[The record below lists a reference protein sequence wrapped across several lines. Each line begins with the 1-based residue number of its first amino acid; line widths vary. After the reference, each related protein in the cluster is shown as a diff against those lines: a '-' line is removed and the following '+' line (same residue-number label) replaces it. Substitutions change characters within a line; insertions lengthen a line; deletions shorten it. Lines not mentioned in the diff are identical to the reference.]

1 MRKIRNC
8 NSSVLLTGGSKC
20 PINYKRVIGA
30 IAMYH
35 GHKLPANLTAE
46 TLEELCHADGKER
59 AFLIYRFV
67 EYAREGGEPNVS
79 SVGYGG
85 DDFAGLS
92 NRKDTFTMK
101 KYNEVLAAYLLKVSN
116 VEFDVYYFDEDNVIY
131 GINDGTDTLAGIPM
145 NCIYPTATPHPTSS
159 DKSTLTVTF
168 SLTDAQEA
176 IEEFDFEQLD
186 FKPGDAGMG
195 LVPVKL
201 VQTTSNSGKY
211 KIVELYGGYDRTAE
225 FGSTIATAAT
235 AVLSGVTAAE
245 YSAVDETITITAA
258 SGATP
263 TLKSSSVLYTNDIKG
278 IEAV

>member
-8 NSSVLLTGGSKC
+8 NSSTLLTGGSKC
-20 PINYKRVIGA
+20 PIDYKRIIGA
-30 IAMYH
+30 IAMHH
-35 GHKLPANLTAE
+35 GQKLPANLTAE
-46 TLEELCHADGKER
+46 SLEQLCHADGKNR
-59 AFLIYRFV
+59 AYVLYRFV
-67 EYAREGGEPNVS
+67 EYAREGGEPNVT

-101 KYNEVLAAYLLKVSN
+101 KYNEVLAAYTLKASN
-116 VEFDVYYFDEDNVIY
+116 VEYDVYYFDEDNVLY
-131 GINDGTDTLAGIPM
+131 GKNDGTDVLAGIPM

-159 DKSTLTVTF
+159 DKATLTLTF

-176 IEEFDFEQLD
+176 IEEFDFIQLD

-195 LVPVKL
+195 ITPVKL
-201 VQTTSNSGKY
+201 VETATSGKF

-225 FGSTIATAAT
+225 FGAAIATAAT
-235 AVLSGVTAAE
+235 TVFSGVTACE
-245 YSAVDETITITAA
+245 YDSANEALTITAA
-258 SGATP
+258 TGATP
-263 TLKSSSVLYTNDIKG
+263 ELKAASVLYGADIKG